1 MIRCPKHGP
10 LLYGTR
16 CVGCDCQHADLEPP
30 AGFVPGT
37 VHMGFDL
44 ASGPDKSAHIR
55 ATKVAGKFQ
64 YSAEELEEMIGDS
77 VGRMARE
84 QADFVRRYRE
94 RVEEDI
100 LRGYRWEHASDPRP
114 RPAHWNCRCTINPRY
129 GDGEPF
135 AYDPNVEIITDPA
148 DQRGVNAKR
157 VGAHP

>member
-30 AGFVPGT
+30 TAFIPRAAGT

-44 ASGPDKSAHIR
+44 ASGPDKT
-55 ATKVAGKFQ
+55 ATYRIERVGDEFRYTIDDIEFTEMPIGTADMF
-64 YSAEELEEMIGDS
+64 AEF
-77 VGRMARE
+77 ARKE
-84 QADFVRRYRE
+84 RE
-94 RVEEDI
+94 RVW
-100 LRGYRWEHASDPRP
+100 RAMNMPPEHF
-114 RPAHWNCRCTINPRY
+114 NCRSTVHETWGAPPHRN
-129 GDGEPF
+129 G
-135 AYDPNVEIITDPA
+135 VEIITDPA